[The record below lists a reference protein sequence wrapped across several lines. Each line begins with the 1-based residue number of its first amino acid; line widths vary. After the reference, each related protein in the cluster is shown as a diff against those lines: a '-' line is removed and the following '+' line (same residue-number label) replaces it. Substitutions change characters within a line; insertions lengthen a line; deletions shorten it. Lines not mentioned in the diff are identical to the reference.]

1 MASQQLEITK
11 LRLEIALTEYRAL
24 RDEVLQKFRHH
35 LIIYSSV
42 IAVVASVFGV
52 SINTGKYD
60 LLLITPII
68 SIALTLRYIWEQH
81 VIVTI
86 GKYIIKME
94 EEIFPKLVI
103 NEHLDEVRTK
113 CCRCMYW
120 DHYFKDNFP
129 NIAWYKPAVVLILI
143 VVPIILPA
151 TFSCIFLYCKYFE
164 CTFQVNSDLGIYI
177 HIAALLIYIPV
188 SIFLTK
194 KLWET

>member
-35 LIIYSSV
+35 LLIYSSV

-86 GKYIIKME
+86 GKYIMKME
-94 EEIFPKLVI
+94 EEIFPELVI
-103 NEHLDEVRTK
+103 NAHLDEVQTK
-113 CCRCMYW
+113 CCRWMNW

-164 CTFQVNSDLGIYI
+164 CEFQVNSDLGTYI
-177 HIAALLIYIPV
+177 HITALLIYIPV